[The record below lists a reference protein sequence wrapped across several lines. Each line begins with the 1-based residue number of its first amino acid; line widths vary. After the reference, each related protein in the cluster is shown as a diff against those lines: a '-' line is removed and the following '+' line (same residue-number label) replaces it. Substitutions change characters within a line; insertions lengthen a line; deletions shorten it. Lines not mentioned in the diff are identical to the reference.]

1 MICGSLVTDIISK
14 MGGQCFFICKLPKI
28 KALERKKGSKFD
40 TTLLLVKEKIG
51 REEYEALFD
60 SREICKQDNHV
71 MEN

>member
-1 MICGSLVTDIISK
+1 MLFYLQTPENKGFRK
-14 MGGQCFFICKLPKI
+14 
-28 KALERKKGSKFD
+28 KKGSKFD

-51 REEYEALFD
+51 REEFEALFD